1 MNTKTMGFKYVLT
14 ALLMCLISGNVWG
27 EELIQTFDNLV
38 VPNPTSATN
47 KQKLIDGYV
56 KGQIGTIEDWTF
68 KLSDDSRHLYA
79 TSGNMQGKY
88 ALCLSNVEDYV
99 TTPSFEGLV
108 SKVSFWAK
116 GMQAGSKLKI
126 AYDSGFGWTDATEE
140 TITTTGKLYN
150 FTFPTPIKAHKI
162 KFYMS
167 VKTSSANVAID
178 NCSVIYAAVTSIVT
192 SPTISPDSKTF
203 ETSQEVTITPAEGTT
218 VYYTTNGNDPDNT
231 LTPHTEVVTFIVNS
245 TTTVKAIAYKEAEA
259 SDIVSA
265 TYTKTLPAPTFA
277 YSSESVTLNIGEPFT
292 APTLTNTSDGKVT
305 YSSSNTSLATVTADG
320 TVTLVENASGT
331 TTITASVSETT
342 NYGAATTSY
351 TLTVIDPSAPSGVV
365 LAVNYNDKW
374 YAINQTITSDKAEA
388 VEISVTNNE
397 VTSDITGLGLTWNIE
412 NDKFIKAE
420 NGQYLAYSGSKTNIA
435 LKDNSYEWIFE
446 KQTNDSYYITA
457 STSTT
462 RQIAYSNSNVFG
474 TYANSNINNS
484 VYSFNIYI
492 LSISSS
498 NKPTSNTDSDTGT
511 MTLSGAWT
519 ADAITNL
526 ALDETVTSVDMT
538 NIDMEAIPT
547 TIGNPNCLLY
557 AKAGTALE
565 DLNIIGGD
573 AAVIGIELQD
583 GYNFYNAKEFTG
595 DITYSRT
602 FAEGWNTFAL
612 PFNATITADD
622 QIEEFDRID
631 DSGKKIL
638 FKKATSII
646 ANTPYLINIATAG
659 EKTFSANNVTV
670 PVTATTG
677 SVYKNNF
684 CKLTGD
690 KIAGKYILVLENGK
704 EVFAP
709 ATTEATLPAFRGY
722 LELAQPT
729 GMRYSISHDQGG
741 ATDIEAANN
750 EGIKLYT
757 ENGILNI
764 HTEVAQSVLIRSIDG
779 RTIQSI
785 RLAKDANTRINGL
798 AKGIYFVN
806 HQKVIIK

>member
-1 MNTKTMGFKYVLT
+1 MSTSIAYTLDSDTKKSPTASLAKNGKYEVKNLSATSITFYCMGITSKTRLYVNYLSVT
-14 ALLMCLISGNVWG
+14 Y
-27 EELIQTFDNLV
+27 
-38 VPNPTSATN
+38 TSA
-47 KQKLIDGYV
+47 
-56 KGQIGTIEDWTF
+56 
-68 KLSDDSRHLYA
+68 
-79 TSGNMQGKY
+79 
-88 ALCLSNVEDYV
+88 
-99 TTPSFEGLV
+99 
-108 SKVSFWAK
+108 
-116 GMQAGSKLKI
+116 
-126 AYDSGFGWTDATEE
+126 
-140 TITTTGKLYN
+140 
-150 FTFPTPIKAHKI
+150 
-162 KFYMS
+162 
-167 VKTSSANVAID
+167 SS
-178 NCSVIYAAVTSIVT
+178 VT

-231 LTPHTEVVTFIVNS
+231 LTPHTEVVTFTVNS

-331 TTITASVSETT
+331 TTITASVSETA

-351 TLTVIDPSAPSGVV
+351 TLTVIDPNVPTNSYTFNGAETPIATNSTYKTYTG
-365 LAVNYNDKW
+365 NGPEYNGTTVTWTVTCGNKS
-374 YAINQTITSDKAEA
+374 TS
-388 VEISVTNNE
+388 TP
-397 VTSDITGLGLTWNIE
+397 LGLWLGSNKADNMILPSAYTNIATALNIE
-412 NDKFIKAE
+412 NKKIAALISNTAFKNICKVSID
-420 NGQYLAYSGSKTNIA
+420 YSGTKNPIILYLVYTTDNGKTYQQA
-435 LKDNSYEWIFE
+435 GESYEKPEGAGSVQFNFGVIPSA
-446 KQTNDSYYITA
+446 KYAIVVTTTSQYANIRVPIITFYESSSPI
-457 STSTT
+457 STSD
-462 RQIAYSNSNVFG
+462 
-474 TYANSNINNS
+474 AN
-484 VYSFNIYI
+484 
-492 LSISSS
+492 
-498 NKPTSNTDSDTGT
+498 GA

-583 GYNFYNAKEFTG
+583 GYNFYNVKEFTG